1 MNNQEVARVFQN
13 IADLLAIKGE
23 SRYRIVAY
31 ERAAETLSGL
41 GRDINDLW
49 QQGELKELPGV
60 GDAIASKIDELL
72 RTERLGYYQEL
83 TSEVPES
90 LVEVLHVSHVGPKKA
105 ALFWHELGI
114 TTVEELEQA
123 AAAGELA
130 ELSGMGSRS
139 QQKILDAIGA
149 YKRHQTGRVLLG
161 QALPTAEEF
170 LDRLRELPE
179 TAAAEGAGSLRRRRE
194 TVGDLDLL
202 AASSEPAALMEAFLK
217 FPEIKQVVG
226 RGETKSSVVM
236 RDGLRIQLW
245 VHPPERFGS
254 ALQYATGSKEHNV
267 RLRELAQREGLSL
280 SEHGFKRES
289 PEEIL
294 CSQEEQVY
302 ETLGL
307 PWIPP
312 ELREDRGE
320 IEAARENR
328 LPELIEMDDISGDLH
343 SHTDWSD
350 GRGTLEEMVRGAIE
364 FGHRYL
370 VVTDHSR
377 SLGVANGLSIER
389 LQEQRSVIA
398 EMQEKIGDDL
408 LILQGAEVEIL
419 ADGSLDYPDDVLA
432 GLDLV
437 VASLHTSLDQPRPKV
452 TQRLLNAVENPHVD
466 VIGHPT
472 GRLLGRRDPADL
484 DMEAVFEAAARSGV
498 ALEINASP
506 ERLDLMDA
514 HARRAVELGCLLSID
529 TDAHHPEHFG
539 LLRYGIA
546 TARRGWV
553 GPDMVINTWSADRLR
568 TWLQGRVNVV

>member
-1 MNNQEVARVFQN
+1 MNNEDVARVFQN

-31 ERAAETLSGL
+31 ERAAETLTGL
-41 GRDINDLW
+41 GRDIKDVW
-49 QQGELKELPGV
+49 QGGELKELPGV

-72 RTERLGYYQEL
+72 STGELGYYDEL
-83 TSEVPES
+83 TDEVPES
-90 LVEVLHVSHVGPKKA
+90 LIEVLHISHVGPKKA
-105 ALFWHELGI
+105 ALFWQELGV

-123 AAAGELA
+123 AAGELA
-130 ELSGMGSRS
+130 ALSGMGERS
-139 QQKILDAIGA
+139 QQKILNAIEA

-170 LDRLRELPE
+170 LGRLRELPE
-179 TAAAEGAGSLRRRRE
+179 TVAAEGAGSLRRRRE

-202 AASSEPAALMEAFLK
+202 AASAEPAALMGAFLD
-217 FPEIKQVVG
+217 FPEVEQVVG
-226 RGETKSSVVM
+226 RGDTKSSVVL

-245 VHPPERFGS
+245 VHPPERFGA

-267 RLRELAQREGLSL
+267 RLRELAQRNGLSL

-289 PEEIL
+289 GEEIL
-294 CSQEEQVY
+294 CSQEAEVY

-307 PWIPP
+307 AWIPP

-320 IEAARENR
+320 IEAARDGR
-328 LPELIEMDDISGDLH
+328 LPELIETGDILGDLH

-350 GRGTLEEMVRGAIE
+350 GRATLEEMVRGAID

-389 LQEQRSVIA
+389 LQQQRSAIT
-398 EMQEKIGDDL
+398 ELQENIGDGL
-408 LILQGAEVEIL
+408 LVMQGAEVEIL
-419 ADGSLDYPDDVLA
+419 ADGSLDYPDEVLA
-432 GLDLV
+432 ELDLV
-437 VASLHTSLDQPRPKV
+437 VASLHTSLEQPRAKV
-452 TQRLLNAVENPHVD
+452 TERLLNAVQNPHVD

-484 DMEAVFEAAARSGV
+484 DMEAVFQAAAESGV

-529 TDAHHPEHFG
+529 TDAHHPEHFE

-553 GPDMVINTWSADRLR
+553 ESDSVINTWSADRLR
-568 TWLQGRVNVV
+568 TWLQGRGD